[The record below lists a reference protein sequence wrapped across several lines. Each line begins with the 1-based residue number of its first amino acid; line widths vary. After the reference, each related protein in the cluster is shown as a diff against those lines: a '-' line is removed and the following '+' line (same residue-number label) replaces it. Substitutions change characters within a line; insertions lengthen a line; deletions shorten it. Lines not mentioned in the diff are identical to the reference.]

1 MDKFLETGSPPKMN
15 QEELDKFEQI
25 PRSEI
30 EFVLIIIKKK
40 KNLPAN
46 KVQDQMAS
54 TGNSTKHR
62 RNLHW
67 FFSNSSKRLKRR
79 EYSQL
84 FHEATI
90 TLIPKPDKD
99 PTKKENCRA
108 ISLINIDAKILSK
121 ILANQIQQ
129 YTEKIIHH
137 DQVGFIPGSKGCF
150 NICNPI
156 LSNTIWTEGK
166 TKTSWSS
173 QWCRKSIW

>member
-62 RNLHW
+62 RNLH
-67 FFSNSSKRLKRR
+67 
-79 EYSQL
+79 
-84 FHEATI
+84 
-90 TLIPKPDKD
+90 
-99 PTKKENCRA
+99 
-108 ISLINIDAKILSK
+108 
-121 ILANQIQQ
+121 
-129 YTEKIIHH
+129 
-137 DQVGFIPGSKGCF
+137 
-150 NICNPI
+150 
-156 LSNTIWTEGK
+156 
-166 TKTSWSS
+166 
-173 QWCRKSIW
+173 